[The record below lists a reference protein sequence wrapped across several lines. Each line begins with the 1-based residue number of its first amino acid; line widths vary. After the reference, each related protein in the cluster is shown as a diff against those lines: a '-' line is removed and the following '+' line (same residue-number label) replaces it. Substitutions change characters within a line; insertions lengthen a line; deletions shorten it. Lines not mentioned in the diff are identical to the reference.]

1 MSEEIKTIMLGDFD
15 GRDTDY
21 LSDLILE
28 HLTDMGINP
37 ESFAFHIEVEYT
49 EEESEKQ
56 DEFKKKWIKYGLDYP
71 TAITRAQIEL
81 GDTFE
86 EESDGTD

>member
-1 MSEEIKTIMLGDFD
+1 MSEVKTVVLGDFSK
-15 GRDTDY
+15 REFDY
-21 LSDLILE
+21 LNALIVD
-28 HLTDMGINP
+28 HLADMDINP
-37 ESFAFHIEVEYT
+37 ASFAFHLEVDYT

-71 TAITRAQIEL
+71 TAIARAQIEL

-86 EESDGTD
+86 EEPNGTD